1 MHISQY
7 TQYHTTEK
15 LVSQSID
22 QSREKTSQLL
32 LEPPSFAIAL
42 FKANP
47 DNKDT
52 LAKMYDAIPELQEKV
67 DRMWERESNS

>member
-1 MHISQY
+1 MNMKMTNIS
-7 TQYHTTEK
+7 
-15 LVSQSID
+15 
-22 QSREKTSQLL
+22 
-32 LEPPSFAIAL
+32 PIAL

-67 DRMWERESNS
+67 DRMWEKESNS

>member
-1 MHISQY
+1 
-7 TQYHTTEK
+7 
-15 LVSQSID
+15 VSQS
-22 QSREKTSQLL
+22 QPQGQEYQQEKLTYDELTYL
-32 LEPPSFAIAL
+32 RIAIAL

-67 DRMWERESNS
+67 DRMWERESNP